1 MVLYNNS
8 GRTGGRNKSLG
19 VIEAT
24 NLYKSGA
31 RSETTR
37 VFRAVAG
44 SFKVKNIINSFFLK
58 TSQVILNSELVNV
71 NPLENNACFQKKCYQ
86 KQ

>member
-44 SFKVKNIINSFFLK
+44 SFKVKNIINSIF
-58 TSQVILNSELVNV
+58 SQDISGNSKFR
-71 NPLENNACFQKKCYQ
+71 AGKR
-86 KQ
+86 

>member
-24 NLYKSGA
+24 NVYKSGA

-44 SFKVKNIINSFFLK
+44 SFKVKNIINSIF
-58 TSQVILNSELVNV
+58 S
-71 NPLENNACFQKKCYQ
+71 
-86 KQ
+86 